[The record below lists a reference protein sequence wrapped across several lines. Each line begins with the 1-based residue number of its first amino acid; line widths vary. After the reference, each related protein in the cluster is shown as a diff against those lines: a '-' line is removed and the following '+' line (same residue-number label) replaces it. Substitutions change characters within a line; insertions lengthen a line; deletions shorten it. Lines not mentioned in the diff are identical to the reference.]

1 MAGKMRPL
9 WPDFWTD
16 DRTVAL
22 SPFARL
28 TFMGLWNFACDNG
41 HIEDRSR
48 QLKRQILPDD
58 NVSMTALID
67 EVAHVHELVDE
78 DVKPFIHRA
87 DGWITVLGADRWKT
101 DLRWFKTCDFP
112 GGCTK
117 PERETRRGHGGATK
131 GARGGHA
138 AEERSEERSEAAA
151 AAAAAPAL
159 DPTIDVFRAKLQAHT
174 RLQALRFDTLV
185 PSAAERLVR
194 LIELHGD
201 DRLVKVALDTC
212 KATPPVHVSAFLGT
226 WEALPEPGRRLAVV
240 EQQFCVTHPWQRRTT
255 GGVCPACASEQIAEG
270 ANA

>member
-67 EVAHVHELVDE
+67 EVAHAHELVDE

-112 GGCTK
+112 GGCTRPK
-117 PERETRRGHGGATK
+117 RETRRGHGGATK
-131 GARGGHA
+131 GPRGGHA

-151 AAAAAPAL
+151 AAAAPAL
-159 DPTIDVFRAKLQAHT
+159 DPTLDVFRSKIQSHT
-174 RLQALRFDTLV
+174 RLQALRFDTLG
-185 PSAAERLVR
+185 PKQSQLLVA
-194 LIELHGD
+194 LIEKHGD

-226 WEALPEPGRRLAVV
+226 WEALPAPGVRLAAV
-240 EQQFCVTHPWQRRTT
+240 EQRFCPTHDWVRLSPA
-255 GGVCPACASEQIAEG
+255 GVCTSCASERLAEG
-270 ANA
+270 VNA

>member
-28 TFMGLWNFACDNG
+28 TFMGLWNYACDNG
-41 HIEDRSR
+41 HVEDRSK

-58 NVSMTALID
+58 DVSMTQLID
-67 EVAHVHELVDE
+67 EVAHVHELLDE
-78 DVKPFIHRA
+78 DAKPFIHRA
-87 DGWITVLGADRWKT
+87 DGWITVLGNDRWKT

-117 PERETRRGHGGATK
+117 PERETRRGPRVTPTR
-131 GARGGHA
+131 ARGGHA
-138 AEERSEERSEAAA
+138 AEERSEGEVKAAA
-151 AAAAAPAL
+151 AAATSDLHPVL
-159 DPTIDVFRAKLQAHT
+159 DVLRSKLQSHT
-174 RLQALRFDTLV
+174 RLQALRFDTLTQHQAEQL
-185 PSAAERLVR
+185 AALVE
-194 LIELHGD
+194 IHGD

-212 KATPPVHVSAFLGT
+212 RATPPVHVSAFLGT
-226 WEALPEPGRRLAVV
+226 WDALPAPGQRLRAV
-240 EQQFCVTHPWQRRTT
+240 EQQFCTTHTWQRRTT
-255 GGVCPACASEQIAEG
+255 AGVCPACESERIAEG